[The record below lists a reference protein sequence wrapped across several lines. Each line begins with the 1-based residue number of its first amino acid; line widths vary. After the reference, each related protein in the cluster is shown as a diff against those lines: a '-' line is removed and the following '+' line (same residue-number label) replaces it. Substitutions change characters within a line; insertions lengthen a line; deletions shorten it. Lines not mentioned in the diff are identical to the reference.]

1 MLFQKR
7 RFQALYLSICKN
19 KTLHKIGL
27 IDYGMGNIH
36 SVTKSLESL
45 GEEILLIK
53 SIDQSKDCK
62 ALILPGVGS
71 FDPAIKNLTDTDL
84 IIHIKNWISS
94 GKSFLGIC
102 LGLQLLFESSDEGS
116 LGGLGIVRGQIKKIP
131 QIFGQRTPHVGWCN
145 LNQTKNNTFIREGEL
160 NNWVYFV
167 HSYHAVPKDPNI
179 IAANVNYGSEKLT
192 AIIENDNLLACQFH
206 PEKSGKTGE
215 KFLRRWLKN
224 IQ

>member
-1 MLFQKR
+1 
-7 RFQALYLSICKN
+7 
-19 KTLHKIGL
+19 
-27 IDYGMGNIH
+27 MGNIH
-36 SVTKSLESL
+36 SVKKAIESL
-45 GEEILLIK
+45 DEEIILIK
-53 SIDQSKDCK
+53 DKNQINDCK

-71 FDPAIKNLTDTDL
+71 FDPAMNNLKDTGL
-84 IIHIKNWISS
+84 IIDIKNWIYS

-116 LGGLGIVRGQIKKIP
+116 IDGLGIIKGQVKKIP
-131 QIFGQRTPHVGWCN
+131 RISEQRIPHVGWCK
-145 LNQTKNNTFIREGEL
+145 LLPTKENTLLIDDVF

-167 HSYHAVPKDPNI
+167 HSYHAVPVNNNI
-179 IAANVNYGSEKLT
+179 IAANVSYGSVKLT

-215 KFLRRWLKN
+215 IILQRWLQS